1 MENIFFF
8 LVIAIV
14 VIIAIMTNK
23 ETEKNDGSIPQGND
37 NNNVKTEKLQQNVEN
52 DNNTDINYETVIE
65 KGIIMNNNDLE
76 CLKSEYPNINFFI
89 NEVEKDPYFND
100 KVIYYEKYSIDE
112 IVAFFYIGVRMQSMI
127 TFLATVESY
136 LCDNYISEN
145 SIRLLRLYVKA
156 IILQCVTYAE
166 TEHLWKLVKAF
177 VCIYENAKRQSTQSI
192 VNELNQAY
200 ASIIELI
207 QSALKNPIVPGM
219 KNPEEILE
227 TAEVLLNLY
236 CLFPTTII
244 EDYLEELVD
253 ILEYQRFTS
262 ISQKKANEIIVF
274 YKKINC
280 LLFNNGFTN
289 IDKLFKAYSER
300 TPKLDAVTINY
311 FDEKKGTCVISID
324 FIETPNCNISFLIS
338 ALDDEKKIIPFDTYA
353 NDLHYNIPYVSNSAI
368 ECGYVGIKGTIFA
381 FPKQA
386 KFIQVSMNSQKII
399 REFNLENTEG
409 KDLLV
414 KKLLEGMELNDC

>member
-1 MENIFFF
+1 MG
-8 LVIAIV
+8 V
-14 VIIAIMTNK
+14 VIFMLILFAFGVGLFFQEK
-23 ETEKNDGSIPQGND
+23 ET
-37 NNNVKTEKLQQNVEN
+37 VEN
-52 DNNTDINYETVIE
+52 SNNELREQKEDSQQEIDSISEDYKLTATKDDKPAINLD
-65 KGIIMNNNDLE
+65 IIMNHQDLE
-76 CLKSEYPNINFFI
+76 RLKSEYPNINFFI
-89 NEVEKDPYFND
+89 DEVEKDPYYDEYIEFNRYTIED
-100 KVIYYEKYSIDE
+100 IEKLFKIYVDVVGSTEDFMKVIE
-112 IVAFFYIGVRMQSMI
+112 
-127 TFLATVESY
+127 TY
-136 LCDNYISEN
+136 LTDNYISEN
-145 SIRLLRLYVKA
+145 SLPFLRLYIKA
-156 IILQCVTYAE
+156 IVLQGVAYGE
-166 TEHLWKLVKAF
+166 TEYLWKLIKAF
-177 VCIYENAKRQSTQSI
+177 ICIYENAKRQSVQNI
-192 VNELNQAY
+192 VNEINQAY
-200 ASIIELI
+200 ASTIEFI
-207 QSALKNPIVPGM
+207 QLALKNPIVPGM

-289 IDKLFKAYSER
+289 IDKLFKTYSER
-300 TPKLDAVTINY
+300 TPKLDAVTVNY

-324 FIETPNCNISFLIS
+324 FIETPNCNVSFLIS

-353 NDLHYNIPYVSNSAI
+353 NDLHYNFPYVSNSSI

-399 REFNLENTEG
+399 HEFNLKNTEG
-409 KDLLV
+409 KDLLI
-414 KKLLEGMELNDC
+414 KKLLEGMELNS